1 MSETLVLDPE
11 SGTSTGATDNDA
23 AGWIRKHDVREV
35 ECLIPDMN
43 GVLRG
48 KILPAEKFLMAI
60 DGGALYMPTS
70 ALLVCADGKYSG
82 SIDEGFAYGDPDM
95 LVTPD
100 LDTLRLAPGKGPQ
113 RALVLADA
121 CYPTDRPWSA
131 LPRVLLKSVISLYAE
146 KGWRAV
152 MAPELEFYLTA
163 PNPDPRDPVT
173 SPSLANGRKE
183 RAQHPYDMEALE
195 LFDPVMRK
203 IYEHCAITGVGV
215 DTLSHETGAAQL
227 EVNLL
232 HGDPLKLA
240 DQVVMFKRIAR
251 KAAAEQ
257 GMNVTFMAKPMAD
270 QAGSAMHLHVS
281 LVDVT
286 GGNLFA
292 DPRGADTPM
301 FRHFMGGLQTYIPEV
316 LPLFAPHVN
325 SYRRIRP
332 SFSAAANVE
341 WSHDNRSCGLR
352 VPKGGRDARRVEN
365 RLPGADANPY
375 LAIAAT
381 LLCGYLGVEEQ
392 LERRSEALGNVYQA
406 ETTLPRTMAQALDRF
421 TACSPMRPLLGEDF
435 FQTFLRVKQRELD
448 AFESV
453 VTAWEREHLLLKA

>member
-1 MSETLVLDPE
+1 MDKALRGNTAD
-11 SGTSTGATDNDA
+11 
-23 AGWIRKHDVREV
+23 WIRQHDVREV

-48 KILPAEKFLMAI
+48 KVLPAQKFLKAI

-70 ALLVCADGKYSG
+70 ALLVCADGNYSG

-95 LVTPD
+95 LLVPD
-100 LDTLRLAPGKGPQ
+100 LDTLCLSPDSR
-113 RALVLADA
+113 RAFVLADA
-121 CYPTDRPWSA
+121 CYPADRQWSA
-131 LPRVLLKSVISLYAE
+131 LPRVLLKAVLALFAE

-152 MAPELEFYLTA
+152 VAPELEFYVTA
-163 PNPDPRDPVT
+163 PNPDPRELVT
-173 SPSLANGRKE
+173 APSLANGRKE

-203 IYEHCAITGVGV
+203 IYEHCALTGIPV

-240 DQVVMFKRIAR
+240 DQVVLFKRIAR

-257 GMNVTFMAKPMAD
+257 GMNITFMAKPMAD

-281 LVDVT
+281 VVDAA
-286 GGNLFA
+286 GENLFA
-292 DPRGADTPM
+292 DGEGEDTPM
-301 FRHFMGGLQTYIPEV
+301 FRHFMGGLQKYIPET

-332 SFSAAANVE
+332 SHSSPANVE

-381 LLCGYLGVEEQ
+381 LLSGYLGVEER
-392 LERRSEALGNVYQA
+392 LERRSEALGNVYRA
-406 ETTLPRTMAQALDRF
+406 ESTLPPTMPQALERF
-421 TACSPMRPLLGEDF
+421 IACTPVRTLLGEEF